1 MEFDSEDECEEASQH
16 PPASPN
22 CGEDTS
28 DIRPYTSARVTSR
41 EATREG
47 SRGTV
52 ASRDF
57 ELGTQTL
64 EEEYLV
70 AARQEMMEC
79 ISESPVPRGQ
89 VISLPFSRSCAFIIR
104 NFQGF
109 RIKNFPPL
117 ITRNTSGTY
126 TYFDGNMGRPGLYRT
141 YWY

>member
-1 MEFDSEDECEEASQH
+1 MEFDSEEEGEETAQH

-22 CGEDTS
+22 CGQDTG
-28 DIRPYTSARVTSR
+28 DIRPHTSARVTSR

-70 AARQEMMEC
+70 AAREEMMER

-89 VISLPFSRSCAFIIR
+89 VVFFNYDYDLTCPLKTFSEQNLLIQSLALQKCPYSYYFSYS
-104 NFQGF
+104 
-109 RIKNFPPL
+109 
-117 ITRNTSGTY
+117 S
-126 TYFDGNMGRPGLYRT
+126 
-141 YWY
+141 